1 MYVYLLLF
9 LDYNRKTNHFIW
21 MSDNFSFIFKTLCL
35 IRNMFVGL
43 FLLHLWYFLI
53 WFRIESSVCATWWN
67 VNLGV
72 IFSLQWYT
80 IMKGTYRVAPT
91 VGALQRS
98 VQLVR
103 SGMCWHTLSSLK
115 ILVAYGALKDRNV
128 RKDLVEQRSHLSFS
142 FSFIFLLSRACYHFF
157 SFILLCRASLFV
169 HLSNIPGIFMMKY
182 GVHMCNL
189 DVIWKAFKYRLI
201 LTGQWESDKTNLMNT
216 FFRA

>member
-1 MYVYLLLF
+1 MFIYYYFWITIERQIILYGWVIISPLFSKLYVWSEICLLAFSFFTCGTSWYDFALSSLLLPPEG
-9 LDYNRKTNHFIW
+9 
-21 MSDNFSFIFKTLCL
+21 MSIK
-35 IRNMFVGL
+35 
-43 FLLHLWYFLI
+43 W
-53 WFRIESSVCATWWN
+53 
-67 VNLGV
+67 V
-72 IFSLQWYT
+72 IFSREWYT
-80 IMKGTYRVAPT
+80 IMKGTYGVAAS

-182 GVHMCNL
+182 GVNMYNI
-189 DVIWKAFKYRLI
+189 DII
-201 LTGQWESDKTNLMNT
+201 
-216 FFRA
+216 